1 MWRGGRVVG
10 TVLGAVV
17 LLAVTATPAHAVILN
32 FGVDIAN
39 DGSFSLTPFY
49 DRSDDGKFLRGGLTK
64 SGKVTSVGDTYTL
77 TLDFT
82 SAFTD
87 YRINSATLFVDAKDV
102 GSDDNGEVWVQG
114 TLLGELADT
123 RPSVS
128 SIPLE
133 AGGTTLTPDKKDEDN
148 TFFALSPEQAGQLA
162 DDSSYTVSFHNADF
176 NTVSAGRNN
185 FRVDGINIQ
194 VDVTHNPEPASFLLF
209 GLGGLGA
216 LGLTSRHRR
225 TVRRKS

>member
-102 GSDDNGEVWVQG
+102 ETCPFSPRFD
-114 TLLGELADT
+114 ELAVD
-123 RPSVS
+123 SVVR
-128 SIPLE
+128 
-133 AGGTTLTPDKKDEDN
+133 
-148 TFFALSPEQAGQLA
+148 LA
-162 DDSSYTVSFHNADF
+162 KLHCHE
-176 NTVSAGRNN
+176 SAW
-185 FRVDGINIQ
+185 
-194 VDVTHNPEPASFLLF
+194 PFLLCSDLTKLH
-209 GLGGLGA
+209 GVGA
-216 LGLTSRHRR
+216 P
-225 TVRRKS
+225 RKETDLVPG